1 MPVFKTKEQFL
12 VKSLTSLLSQT
23 YDEIE
28 LLVLYEKSSE
38 KIDEFLEKIFEENS
52 DDHRLKIIKSNE
64 KGLANS
70 LNLGLAKAKGRYIAR
85 MDSDDISEKNRLE
98 EQISFIKESN
108 NDLVGSWALSISEE
122 GKVLGTIVPPVTHLE
137 IRKKIMFHNP
147 FLHPSILFRKEILE
161 KVGFYNPKFNGAEDY
176 DLYFR
181 VMSENFRVSNMPK
194 FLLRLRETTGSV
206 MRGKN
211 WKLQRSTYLNVKKN
225 AMKNLGFSTPRD
237 LFYYYLSTFTRF
249 VSPKNAY
256 LLKKKIGYNK
266 MV

>member
-1 MPVFKTKEQFL
+1 MPLRKTNPEFFSS
-12 VKSLTSLLSQT
+12 SLSSILNQKYSNL
-23 YDEIE
+23 E
-28 LLVLYEKSSE
+28 LLVIYEKS
-38 KIDEFLEKIFEENS
+38 DTNVDNYLENIFDENS
-52 DDHRLKIIKSNE
+52 DDHRLKIIKS
-64 KGLANS
+64 KQRGFTNS
-70 LNLGLAKAKGRYIAR
+70 LNSGIEQSKGQLLAR

-122 GKVLGTIVPPVTHLE
+122 GKVLGTIEPPVTHLE

-181 VMSENFRVSNMPK
+181 VMSENFRVSNIPK

-206 MRGKN
+206 MRGEN
-211 WKLQRSTYLNVKKN
+211 WKLQRSIYLNVKKN

-237 LFYYYLSTFTRF
+237 RFYYYLSTFTRF

-266 MV
+266 TV